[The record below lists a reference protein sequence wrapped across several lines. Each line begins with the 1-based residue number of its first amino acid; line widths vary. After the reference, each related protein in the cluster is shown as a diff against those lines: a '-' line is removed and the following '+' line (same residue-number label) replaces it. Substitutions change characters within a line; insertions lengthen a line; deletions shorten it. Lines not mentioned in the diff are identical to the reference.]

1 MIYADYAR
9 RKMHNVVKL
18 GTAEGYP
25 LVINNAEGKKLKD
38 YTIEGNTEYGENLF
52 DSPKADGNGWIN
64 ITYDNTGGST
74 SAYRFADDRINY
86 NLKPDTVYYLYTQI
100 AAFNVEGE
108 NIGSENYYL
117 YSKSER
123 SSEAVN
129 SQFITPGYVRY
140 TDVGIYK
147 TAVKSRSDFTGCTN
161 MLRSMLTIPAGL
173 KITVKYR
180 TMLTETEKDVFLPY
194 TKTSVGDMTNNLFNY
209 TEPLTTSAKA
219 DENGWFDISI
229 DNTAESV
236 ANDIY
241 CSTKV
246 NTKLKPNTEY
256 TILCEVL
263 ERSGNGKLFAVS
275 SYTTTTTGGQFTASW
290 DVLQN
295 NGVALVSRKTRESFE
310 NCNSMLRTLC
320 RAEAGQLFH
329 IKFRIAVYEC
339 LPTEYQEVE
348 YIESTG
354 KEYIE
359 TGCLLNETSVV
370 EIEASLK
377 KSVPKA
383 AGALFGSR
391 INIQYSTGQQNALW
405 WHNEEDENTAKL
417 VGLVGESV
425 YRTTDDTVQ
434 FGMFR
439 KIRFGCD
446 SLSIDGIKKFTFSKA
461 LYSNGINAVL
471 FGLKTK
477 NYCDTKRFNGK
488 IKYCRITTDDVLV
501 RNFIPCY
508 RKSDNIAGMYD
519 TVNGVFYTNAS
530 TTGSFLKG
538 ADKTYSFEPYNKY
551 KIPIIVNDETATT
564 AYLDAPLA
572 SGKSANY
579 KLNNLPDIMLA
590 DGTNTITVGT
600 DVKPKKISAKYYKK

>member
-9 RKMHNVVKL
+9 RKMHNAVKL
-18 GTAEGYP
+18 GNAEGYP

-38 YTIEGNTEYGENLF
+38 YTIEGNTEYGE
-52 DSPKADGNGWIN
+52 
-64 ITYDNTGGST
+64 
-74 SAYRFADDRINY
+74 
-86 NLKPDTVYYLYTQI
+86 
-100 AAFNVEGE
+100 
-108 NIGSENYYL
+108 
-117 YSKSER
+117 
-123 SSEAVN
+123 
-129 SQFITPGYVRY
+129 
-140 TDVGIYK
+140 
-147 TAVKSRSDFTGCTN
+147 
-161 MLRSMLTIPAGL
+161 
-173 KITVKYR
+173 
-180 TMLTETEKDVFLPY
+180 
-194 TKTSVGDMTNNLFNY
+194 NLFNY

-310 NCNSMLRTLC
+310 NCNSMLRTVVY
-320 RAEAGQLFH
+320 ADAGKSGH

-339 LPTEYQEVE
+339 LPAEYQEVE

-359 TGCLLNETSVV
+359 TGCSLNETSVV

-572 SGKSANY
+572 GGESANY
-579 KLNNLPDIMLA
+579 KSDNLPDIMLA

>member
-9 RKMHNVVKL
+9 RKMHNAVKL
-18 GTAEGYP
+18 GNAEGYP
-25 LVINNAEGKKLKD
+25 LIVGNAKALPIRD
-38 YTIEGNTEYGENLF
+38 YTIYGNTEN
-52 DSPKADGNGWIN
+52 
-64 ITYDNTGGST
+64 
-74 SAYRFADDRINY
+74 
-86 NLKPDTVYYLYTQI
+86 
-100 AAFNVEGE
+100 
-108 NIGSENYYL
+108 
-117 YSKSER
+117 
-123 SSEAVN
+123 
-129 SQFITPGYVRY
+129 
-140 TDVGIYK
+140 
-147 TAVKSRSDFTGCTN
+147 
-161 MLRSMLTIPAGL
+161 
-173 KITVKYR
+173 
-180 TMLTETEKDVFLPY
+180 
-194 TKTSVGDMTNNLFNY
+194 VGDMTDNLFNY

-219 DENGWFDISI
+219 DENGWFDVSI

-236 ANDIY
+236 VNDIY

-256 TILCEVL
+256 TILCEVS

-275 SYTTTTTGGQFTASW
+275 SYTTATTGGQFTASW
-290 DVLQN
+290 DVTQN

-339 LPTEYQEVE
+339 LPAEYQEVE

-359 TGCLLNETSVV
+359 TGCSLNETSVV

-391 INIQYSTGQQNALW
+391 INVPYSTGQQNALW

-471 FGLKTK
+471 FGLKTN

-508 RKSDNIAGMYD
+508 RKSDNVAGMYD

-530 TTGSFLKG
+530 TTSSFLKG

-551 KIPIIVNDETATT
+551 KIPIIVNDETAAT

-572 SGKSANY
+572 GGESANY
-579 KLNNLPDIMLA
+579 KSDNLPDIMLA